1 MINIKIFKKFFLYYI
16 LQQRSLLCQL
26 FISQKT
32 HSKKAIQA
40 SQPVLVDFWA
50 PWCGPCKALGPT
62 IDSLSDLY
70 KGKAV
75 IAKINIDDVPQLAVE
90 LEVSSIPTVKIFK
103 NGAEVESFT
112 GAYPQKKYQQVLEA
126 NL

>member
-1 MINIKIFKKFFLYYI
+1 MINIKISKTFSILYTTTKELTMPAI
-16 LQQRSLLCQL
+16 H
-26 FISQKT
+26 FT
-32 HSKKAIQA
+32 EDAFKKAIQS

-75 IAKINIDDVPQLAVE
+75 VAKINMDDVPELAVA

-103 NGAEVESFT
+103 NGTEIESFT
-112 GAYPQKKYQQVLEA
+112 GAFPQSKYQKVLEA

>member
-1 MINIKIFKKFFLYYI
+1 MPAIHFTEDAF
-16 LQQRSLLCQL
+16 
-26 FISQKT
+26 
-32 HSKKAIQA
+32 KKAIQS

-62 IDSLSDLY
+62 IDTLSDLY

-75 IAKINIDDVPQLAVE
+75 VAKINIDDVPELAVQ
-90 LEVSSIPTVKIFK
+90 LEVSSIPTVKLFK

-112 GAYPQKKYQQVLEA
+112 GAYPQSKYQQVLEA

>member
-1 MINIKIFKKFFLYYI
+1 MPAIHLTEDAF
-16 LQQRSLLCQL
+16 
-26 FISQKT
+26 
-32 HSKKAIQA
+32 KKAIQTK
-40 SQPVLVDFWA
+40 QPVLVDFWA

-62 IDSLSDLY
+62 IDTLSDLY

-75 IAKINIDDVPQLAVE
+75 IAKINIDDVPELAVQ

-103 NGAEVESFT
+103 NGTEVESFT
-112 GAYPQKKYQQVLEA
+112 GAYPQSKYQQVLEA

>member
-1 MINIKIFKKFFLYYI
+1 MSAIHLTEEAF
-16 LQQRSLLCQL
+16 
-26 FISQKT
+26 
-32 HSKKAIQA
+32 KKAIQS

-62 IDSLSDLY
+62 IDKLSDLY
-70 KGKAV
+70 QGRAV
-75 IAKINIDDVPQLAVE
+75 VAKINTDDVPGLAGQ

-103 NGAEVESFT
+103 NGVEIESFT
-112 GAYPQKKYQQVLEA
+112 GAYPQSKYQKVLEA